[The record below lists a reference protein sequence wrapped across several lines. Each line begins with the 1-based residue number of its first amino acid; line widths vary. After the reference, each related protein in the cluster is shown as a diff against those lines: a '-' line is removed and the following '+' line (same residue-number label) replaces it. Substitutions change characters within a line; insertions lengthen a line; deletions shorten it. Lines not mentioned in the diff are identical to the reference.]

1 MRPAEPDRPAE
12 PERPVE
18 RGTRQEPGP
27 AERHAELAALLHEHA
42 RRYHTLDAPTID
54 DAAYDALMRELVELE
69 AAHPELAGPDSPSRR
84 VGGAPLEGF
93 ESVRHAVP
101 MLSLDN
107 AFSEGE
113 FEEFD
118 RRVRDG
124 LELGEADVEYIA
136 EAKLDGLAV
145 SLRYERGVL
154 VQGATRGDGTTGE
167 NITANLATVDMIPL
181 RLAGDAP
188 EVLEARGEVYMTHAA
203 FSDLNARMVAA
214 GTKPFVN
221 PRNAA
226 AGSLRQLDPAR
237 TAERRLALAV
247 YGLGEL
253 VGAAPPP
260 TQWATLE
267 RLAELG
273 LPVAAATTRRCTGVA
288 ACHAFYDELAAA
300 RAGLGHDI
308 DGVVFKVDSLR
319 RQRELG
325 FRSRAPRWA
334 IARKFPAE
342 EATTRLESVE
352 FQVGRTGSLT
362 PVARLAPVFVG
373 GVTVANATLHN
384 MDEIRRKDVRLGDT
398 VIVRRAGDVIPEVVR
413 PVLARR
419 RRPKTSSEIV
429 LPATCP
435 VCGADVITAD
445 GEVRARCSGGMA
457 CPAQRREAIRHFAQR
472 RAMDIEGLGE
482 RIVELLVAGGH
493 VRTVA
498 DLYRLDAATLAGLER
513 LADKSAANLVAAI
526 GRSKSTTLPRF
537 LFGLG
542 IRDVGEAG
550 ALALARRFGSLDAL
564 ASADEAALLAIEDI
578 GPVAAHS
585 VLGFFADEGNRA
597 VLAEL
602 RTLGVSFDEHE
613 VADVEQRLAGHVYVV
628 TGTLERYTRTEAKER
643 LQRLGAKVSGTVS
656 KKTTGLVAGASPGS
670 KLERAEE
677 LGVPVLDEAAL
688 AALLGDDG

>member
-1 MRPAEPDRPAE
+1 M
-12 PERPVE
+12 
-18 RGTRQEPGP
+18 
-27 AERHAELAALLHEHA
+27 LAALLHEHA
-42 RRYHTLDAPTID
+42 RRYHTLDDPTID

-69 AAHPELAGPDSPSRR
+69 AAHPGLAGPDSPSRR

-107 AFSEGE
+107 AFSEAE

-124 LELGEADVEYIA
+124 LELGEADVEYVA

-203 FSDLNARMVAA
+203 FSELNARMVAA
-214 GTKPFVN
+214 GAKPFVN

-253 VGAAPPP
+253 VGAEPPP
-260 TQWATLE
+260 TQSATLE
-267 RLAELG
+267 RLAAHG
-273 LPVAAATTRRCTGVA
+273 LPVATATTRRCTGVV

-398 VIVRRAGDVIPEVVR
+398 VVVRRAGDVIPEVVR

-419 RRPKTSSEIV
+419 RRPKATSEIV
-429 LPATCP
+429 LPGICP

-445 GEVRARCSGGMA
+445 GEVRARCSGGMS

-513 LADKSAANLVAAI
+513 LADKSAANLVASI
-526 GRSKSTTLPRF
+526 ERSKSTTLPRF

-602 RTLGVSFDEHE
+602 RTLGVRFDERE
-613 VADVEQRLAGHVYVV
+613 VADVEPTLAGRVYVV
-628 TGTLERYTRTEAKER
+628 TGTLERYTRSEAKER

-688 AALLGDDG
+688 ATLLGDEA